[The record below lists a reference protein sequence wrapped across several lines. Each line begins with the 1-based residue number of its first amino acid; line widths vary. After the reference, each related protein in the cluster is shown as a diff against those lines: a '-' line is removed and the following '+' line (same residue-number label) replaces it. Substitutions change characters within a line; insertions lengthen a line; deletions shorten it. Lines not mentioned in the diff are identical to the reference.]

1 MNHAQKMQLKTLIE
15 DYVNAQVAMSWQGA
29 GDPADSAQTRLELIE
44 AENALNDVLYLR
56 TTNDSE
62 RLNLLLDTMLAVS
75 NDMKLPPAGQ
85 LVMDAM
91 QDHVAN
97 GNIITGDDMKGIL
110 DVALTTVSIHPTTSK
125 SETVCAEGNIGGD
138 ADDTASATT
147 PGNWAPTGERE
158 SPRSQVEGRQAQ

>member
-1 MNHAQKMQLKTLIE
+1 MNYTQKVKLAACINV
-15 DYVNAQVAMSWQGA
+15 YVRAAVDSSWKGSSPP
-29 GDPADSAQTRLELIE
+29 DE
-44 AENALNDVLYLR
+44 AEDIERYAKKCHKAMNDALNAA

-110 DVALTTVSIHPTTSK
+110 DVALTTIPVGATTAEP
-125 SETVCAEGNIGGD
+125 ETVCAEGNIGGD
-138 ADDTASATT
+138 AYDTASAAAS
-147 PGNWAPTGERE
+147 GNCTQASECE
-158 SPRSQVEGRQAQ
+158 SPCS

>member
-1 MNHAQKMQLKTLIE
+1 MNHAQKMHLAGVIE
-15 DYVNAQVAMSWQGA
+15 DYAEARV
-29 GDPADSAQTRLELIE
+29 ADSWKGGTDPLDAPLIE
-44 AENALNDVLYLR
+44 QDLKDAKRALDDTLTLR
-56 TTNDSE
+56 ATNDTE

-75 NDMKLPPAGQ
+75 NDMKLPLAGQ

-110 DVALTTVSIHPTTSK
+110 DVALTTVSIHPITSK

-147 PGNWAPTGERE
+147 PGNCTPAGERK
-158 SPRSQVEGRQAQ
+158 SPRSQVEGR